1 MKKTILFLGILTFN
15 VAVFAETEEFE
26 PCANGGGSI
35 ITGAVNKQKYC
46 ISHNIMNWWNAV
58 AWCDAM
64 GKKLVPFNQEE
75 CDFASKTSPTNTC
88 PNFFGIESPYGY
100 RVWTSTPA
108 DADSAYR
115 IGINHES
122 YDTHLRGQVGGSAAD
137 ITRALC
143 KM

>member
-1 MKKTILFLGILTFN
+1 MILGLVCLLSCGTMAQE
-15 VAVFAETEEFE
+15 VKEFDS
-26 PCANGGGSI
+26 CANGGGAI
-35 ITGAVNKQKYC
+35 IVGAVNKQKYC

-75 CDFASKTSPTNTC
+75 CDTSAEPIHKTC
-88 PNFFGIESPYGY
+88 PNFFGIDSPYGY
-100 RVWTSTPA
+100 RVWTSTPFGN
-108 DADSAYR
+108 DSAYR
-115 IGINHES
+115 IGINYES
-122 YDTHLRGQVGGSAAD
+122 YDTHLRGKVGASAAD